1 MIYGYKGGNIGFS
14 SSKTNDYKKK
24 LFTPIQLS
32 LPNVSDIDNHHE
44 NNLNSPR
51 VNEKKNQT
59 QKDINLAFIQRNSNK
74 NFTHIPQVQFK
85 IPLKKKYSSTNT
97 SLEKNNN
104 QINDE
109 NSNNGND
116 ENKNENNKVLSD
128 DNLVFIKR
136 SNSKDFNEVHKSL
149 LLFEENFDILV
160 NSIKLNKDKMISTNK
175 KEKEKEKKF
184 QNKKTQ
190 INNINLSPIQA
201 FPLPKEKEKISHKTK
216 PKKSSST
223 LNNPVLLLNP
233 NFTSLEDE
241 AKSMTN
247 TIEIANFY
255 EYTKNCMRIIV
266 ELRENKNKA
275 SFPNKVK
282 ILNPNNK
289 KKLAVFDLDETL
301 IHGVVNITNYKKEE
315 NIISITLPSKK
326 IAKIGVNI
334 RPHWKESIER
344 VSKLYTIAI
353 YTASHK
359 SYADAVLDFL
369 DPENKYFYN
378 RLYRSNCIDCKI
390 DGKDL
395 YVKDMNIFEGFDL
408 KDILIVDN
416 SVMAFAYNLDN
427 GIPILPYYDAEKDYE
442 LLFVAYYFES
452 LYNCDDLTVIN
463 KQYMKLDYY
472 LKQAIE
478 EIKRENEEDEEEKE
492 KEESVELKKKDSN
505 NNNYIIRRSK
515 EKEKGIAAQNII
527 LLRKQKEKR
536 KGRKRKSQFIEEF
549 QFDLKELRN
558 KFSRDDEIV

>member
-1 MIYGYKGGNIGFS
+1 MIYGNKGGHIGFS
-14 SSKTNDYKKK
+14 SSKKNDLKKQ
-24 LFTPIQLS
+24 LFTPIHLS

-51 VNEKKNQT
+51 KNEKKT
-59 QKDINLAFIQRNSNK
+59 QSQNDINLNFIQRKSNK
-74 NFTHIPQVQFK
+74 NFTHIPKVQFN

-104 QINDE
+104 ELNDE
-109 NSNNGND
+109 NSNITND
-116 ENKNENNKVLSD
+116 ENKSEKNKDLSNS
-128 DNLVFIKR
+128 NLVILKR
-136 SNSKDFNEVHKSL
+136 SKSKKLNEVYKSL
-149 LLFEENFDILV
+149 LLFDENFDILV
-160 NSIKLNKDKMISTNK
+160 NSIKLNKDKMILINK
-175 KEKEKEKKF
+175 KEKENQKAK
-184 QNKKTQ
+184 
-190 INNINLSPIQA
+190 INNILPIKA
-201 FPLPKEKEKISHKTK
+201 FPLPKDKEKEKVFHKIK

-223 LNNPVLLLNP
+223 LNNPVLVLNP

-266 ELRENKNKA
+266 ELRENKSKA

-282 ILNPNNK
+282 ILNPNNR

-301 IHGVVNITNYKKEE
+301 IHGVVNISNYKKEE

-344 VSKLYTIAI
+344 VSNLYTIAI

-359 SYADAVLDFL
+359 SYADAVLNFL

-378 RLYRSNCIDCKI
+378 RLYRSNCIDCKL

-395 YVKDMNIFEGFDL
+395 YIKDMNIFEDFDL

-427 GIPILPYYDAEKDYE
+427 GIPILPYYDAEKDFE

-452 LYNCDDLTVIN
+452 LYNCDDLRVIN

-472 LKQAIE
+472 LKQALE
-478 EIKRENEEDEEEKE
+478 EIKRENEEEEDNYIENDI
-492 KEESVELKKKDSN
+492 KKKEMN
-505 NNNYIIRRSK
+505 NNNNNVIKKNK
-515 EKEKGIAAQNII
+515 EKDKDKVVSTQNLI
-527 LLRKQKEKR
+527 LLKKQRERKKGKKR
-536 KGRKRKSQFIEEF
+536 ESKFIQEF
-549 QFDLKELRN
+549 RIDLKELRN
-558 KFSRDDEIV
+558 KFSIDNEIIKK

>member
-1 MIYGYKGGNIGFS
+1 MIYGNKGGKIGFS
-14 SSKTNDYKKK
+14 SSKSNNCQKK

-32 LPNVSDIDNHHE
+32 LPNVSDIDNHIE

-51 VNEKKNQT
+51 KIDNKNQN
-59 QKDINLAFIQRNSNK
+59 DINLTFTHRISNK
-74 NFTHIPQVQFK
+74 NLTHIPKVQFN
-85 IPLKKKYSSTNT
+85 IPMKKKYSSTNN
-97 SLEKNNN
+97 SPDKNNN
-104 QINDE
+104 Q
-109 NSNNGND
+109 SNND
-116 ENKNENNKVLSD
+116 IQNKNEKDLLDNNK
-128 DNLVFIKR
+128 LVFLKR
-136 SNSKDFNEVHKSL
+136 SQSKQSKKLYKSL
-149 LLFEENFDILV
+149 LLFDENFDILV
-160 NSIKLNKDKMISTNK
+160 KSIKSNKEKKKLINFKEKENNSQNKNIKINNILPIMTLK
-175 KEKEKEKKF
+175 KEKEKDKLK
-184 QNKKTQ
+184 
-190 INNINLSPIQA
+190 L
-201 FPLPKEKEKISHKTK
+201 
-216 PKKSSST
+216 KKSSLT
-223 LNNPVLLLNP
+223 LNNPILKLNP
-233 NFTSLEDE
+233 HFTSLEDE

-301 IHGVVNITNYKKEE
+301 IHGVVNISNYKKEE
-315 NIISITLPSKK
+315 NIISITLPSQK

-334 RPHWKESIER
+334 RPNWKESIER

-359 SYADAVLDFL
+359 SYADAVLNFL

-395 YVKDMNIFEGFDL
+395 YIKDMNIFEDFNI

-416 SVMAFAYNLDN
+416 SVMAFAYDLDN
-427 GIPILPYYDAEKDYE
+427 GIPILPYYNAEKDFE

-452 LYNCDDLTVIN
+452 LYNCDDLRVIN
-463 KQYMKLDYY
+463 KQYMKLDYF

-478 EIKRENEEDEEEKE
+478 EIKKENEEDEYNNNIEND
-492 KEESVELKKKDSN
+492 VKKKEIIN
-505 NNNYIIRRSK
+505 NLNVGKNQ
-515 EKEKGIAAQNII
+515 EKDKDKVISAQNLIMVK
-527 LLRKQKEKR
+527 KQKEK
-536 KGRKRKSQFIEEF
+536 KKAGKRESKFIEEF
-549 QFDLKELRN
+549 QIDLKKLRM
-558 KFSRDDEIV
+558 KFSSEN